1 MSTLQAL
8 ESPNSKQTPH
18 TLADALPAGTG
29 ICIINL
35 DSRTDRWDALQQQIV
50 NHFRGLELQRISA
63 TAGKGIPGFGK
74 APYFRGKD
82 RDQTWAAR
90 GGCVLSHREALLHAK
105 SKGWSHLLVL
115 EDDIHINAKPD
126 PVFLSALKDAL
137 KSFHFDAC
145 YFGYTDP
152 VPPSRELIDLGMGR
166 GLHQVF
172 GCNTAHAYLLT
183 ASAIDWILERLP
195 SPSSIW
201 PWLSRHRAIDR
212 YYSRNL
218 SPALTVLALS
228 PSLIL
233 QKPCYSDILGV
244 NVASCRE
251 NHRTGID
258 PMHPEHLAFQKQM
271 LARAAACKR
280 LGFVDKAR
288 SLWKV
293 LSGL

>member
-1 MSTLQAL
+1 MSEHLPQTLGA
-8 ESPNSKQTPH
+8 
-18 TLADALPAGTG
+18 ALPPDTG
-29 ICIINL
+29 ICVINL
-35 DSRTDRWDALQQQIV
+35 DGRADRWEIFQRETLA
-50 NHFRGLELQRISA
+50 HFEELPVDRISA
-63 TAGKGIPGFGK
+63 TLGTQIPGYGK
-74 APYFRGKD
+74 APYFRGGD
-82 RDQTWAAR
+82 RDKTWAAR
-90 GGCVLSHREALLHAK
+90 GGCALSHRDALLHAK
-105 SKGWSHLLVL
+105 SKGWSHLLIL

-126 PVFLSALKDAL
+126 PGFLSALKDAL
-137 KSFHFDAC
+137 ESFHFDAF

-152 VPPSRELIDLGMGR
+152 VSPSRELIDLGMAR

-195 SPSSIW
+195 SPSTVW

-233 QKPCYSDILGV
+233 QNSCYSDILGIH
-244 NVASCRE
+244 VASCRE

-258 PMHPEHLAFQKQM
+258 PMHPEPLEFEKQM

>member
-1 MSTLQAL
+1 MNDQIPQTLGA
-8 ESPNSKQTPH
+8 
-18 TLADALPAGTG
+18 ALPPGTG
-29 ICIINL
+29 ICVINL
-35 DSRTDRWDALQQQIV
+35 DGRTDRWEIFQRETLT
-50 NHFRGLELQRISA
+50 HFEELPINRISA
-63 TAGKGIPGFGK
+63 TLGTLVSGYGR
-74 APYFRGKD
+74 APYFRGSD
-82 RDQTWAAR
+82 RDKTWAAR
-90 GGCVLSHREALLHAK
+90 GGCVLSHRDALLHAK
-105 SKGWSHLLVL
+105 SNGWSYLLVL
-115 EDDIHINAKPD
+115 EDDIQIYAKPD
-126 PVFLSALKDAL
+126 LGFLSALKEAL
-137 KSFHFDAC
+137 HSFHFDVC

-152 VPPSRELIDLGMGR
+152 VQPSRELIDLGMGR

-183 ASAIDWILERLP
+183 ASAIDWILDRLP

-201 PWLSRHRAIDR
+201 PWLSCHRAIDR

-258 PMHPEHLAFQKQM
+258 PMHPEPLAFQKQM
-271 LARAAACKR
+271 LARASACKR